1 MYVYE
6 RRYEVIVVGAGH
18 AGCEAALA
26 AARLGASTLLLT
38 LNLDTIAQ
46 MSCNPAIGGTAKG
59 HLVRELD
66 ALGGEMAK
74 VTDATGIQFKLLN
87 TARGPAVW
95 APRAQC
101 DKKRY
106 QFAMK
111 RLLEGT
117 PNLDVKQQSTESL
130 VVEKGHVVGVETSQ
144 GIRFLGQTVIITTGT
159 FLQGLIHVGETQMRG
174 GRFAEAAAMGLSGSL
189 AQHGMHLARFKT
201 GTPPRLAGPTIRYE
215 GLEPQEGDEPPQPFS
230 HATERLDL
238 EQLPCWITGTTEQ
251 THQIIRQNLHRS
263 PLYAG
268 RIQGIGPRYC
278 PSIEDK
284 VVKFADKPRHQLFL
298 EPEGRNTLEVY
309 VNGISTSLPPEVQVA
324 MVRTIPGL
332 ERAEIVRFGYAIEYD
347 YAPPTQL
354 KPTLETKAVAGLY
367 LAGQIN
373 GTSGYE
379 EAAAQGF
386 MAGVNAVRA
395 LRGQSPAILRRDQAY
410 IGVLIDDLVT
420 KGVTEPYRM
429 FTSRAEH
436 RLLLRQ
442 DNADLR
448 LTELGHEIGLIGA
461 DRIARLRRK
470 RVLIEEELTR
480 LRAVRVDNIP
490 LATILARPGV
500 RYADLPERQRRDD
513 LPADVI
519 QQVEIA
525 ITYDGYISR
534 VAAQA
539 ERLKKLDIRRIP
551 EQLDYAIIPAMRREA
566 RERLTAIRPASLGQA
581 ARIPG
586 LTPCDISQLAVY
598 LEAVK
603 AGTRLSNS
611 VRITDRTGRHTN
623 GGSMRC
629 AEAGCQFWLSPSAS
643 ASATTSPSSSS
654 PEKTLAR
661 LIRPAV

>member
-1 MYVYE
+1 VYVYE
-6 RRYEVIVVGAGH
+6 RRYDVIVVGAGH

-26 AARLGASTLLLT
+26 ASRLGATTLLLT

-74 VTDATGIQFKLLN
+74 VTDATGLQFKMLN

-101 DKKRY
+101 DKKQY
-106 QFAMK
+106 QFTMK
-111 RLLEGT
+111 RVLEGA
-117 PNLDVKQQSTESL
+117 PRLDVKQQATEAL
-130 VVEKGHVVGVETSQ
+130 VIEDGRVVGVETQ
-144 GIRFLGQTVIITTGT
+144 AGIRFLGQAVIITTGT

-174 GRFAEAAAMGLSGSL
+174 GRFAEAAAMGLSGNL
-189 AQHGMHLARFKT
+189 TQHGIILARFKT
-201 GTPPRLAGPTIRYE
+201 GTPPRLAGPTIQYG
-215 GLEPQEGDEPPQPFS
+215 GLEPQPGDDPPPPFS
-230 HATERLDL
+230 YATTALDL
-238 EQLPCWITGTTEQ
+238 EQLPCWITYTTQQ
-251 THQIIRQNLHRS
+251 THELIRRNLHRS

-284 VVKFADKPRHQLFL
+284 VVKFADKLRHQLFL
-298 EPEGRNTLEVY
+298 EPEGRHTLEVY
-309 VNGISTSLPPEVQVA
+309 VNGLSTSLPPEVQVA
-324 MVRTIPGL
+324 MIRTVPGL

-354 KPTLETKAVAGLY
+354 KPTLEAKAIARLY

-379 EAAAQGF
+379 EAAAQGLI
-386 MAGVNAVRA
+386 AGINAVRQ
-395 LRGQSPAILRRDQAY
+395 LGGQSPIVLRRDQAY

-448 LTELGHEIGLIGA
+448 LMELGHEIGLISA
-461 DRIARLRRK
+461 SQVARLRRK
-470 RVLIEEELTR
+470 RALIEEELAR
-480 LRAVRVDNIP
+480 IRATRVDTVP
-490 LATILARPGV
+490 LSSILARPGV
-500 RYADLPERQRRDD
+500 CYVDLPARQRRDD
-513 LPADVI
+513 LPVDVI

-525 ITYDGYISR
+525 IKYEGYVAR

-539 ERLKKLDIRRIP
+539 SRLQKLEHRCMP
-551 EQLDYAIIPAMRREA
+551 ESLDYMAIPAMRREA
-566 RERLTAIRPASLGQA
+566 RERFAAIRPVTLGQA

-586 LTPCDISQLAVY
+586 ITPCDVSQLAVY
-598 LEAVK
+598 LEAH
-603 AGTRLSNS
+603 
-611 VRITDRTGRHTN
+611 VR
-623 GGSMRC
+623 SLKFPC
-629 AEAGCQFWLSPSAS
+629 PSA
-643 ASATTSPSSSS
+643 TIT
-654 PEKTLAR
+654 
-661 LIRPAV
+661 V

>member
-6 RRYEVIVVGAGH
+6 RPYDVIVVGAGH

-26 AARLGASTLLLT
+26 AARLGAEALLLT

-74 VTDATGIQFKLLN
+74 VTDATGLQFKMLN

-101 DKKRY
+101 DKKQY
-106 QFAMK
+106 QFTMK
-111 RLLEGT
+111 RILEGT
-117 PNLDVKQQSTESL
+117 PHLDVKQQATEQL
-130 VVEKGHVVGVETSQ
+130 VVEQGRVVGVDTQQ
-144 GIRFLGQTVIITTGT
+144 GIRFLGRAVIITTGT
-159 FLQGLIHVGETQMRG
+159 FLQGLIHIGETQMRG

-189 AQHGMHLARFKT
+189 AAHGITLARFKT
-201 GTPPRLAGPTIRYE
+201 GTPPRLAGPTIRYD
-215 GLEPQEGDEPPQPFS
+215 GLEVQPGDEPPSPFS
-230 HATERLDL
+230 HSTTGLTV
-238 EQLPCWITGTTEQ
+238 EQLPCWITYTTEQ
-251 THQIIRQNLHRS
+251 THAVIRRNLHRS

-298 EPEGRNTLEVY
+298 EPEGRQTLEVY
-309 VNGISTSLPPEVQVA
+309 VNGVSTSLPPEVQVA
-324 MVRTIPGL
+324 MLRTIPGL
-332 ERAEIVRFGYAIEYD
+332 EQAEIVRFGYAIEYD

-354 KPTLETKAVAGLY
+354 TPTLETKAIASLY

-379 EAAAQGF
+379 EAAAQGL
-386 MAGVNAVRA
+386 MASINAVRQ
-395 LRGQSPAILRRDQAY
+395 LRSQPPVILRRDQAY
-410 IGVLIDDLVT
+410 LGVLVDDLVT

-448 LTELGHEIGLIGA
+448 LMELGHEIGLIGA
-461 DRIARLRRK
+461 DQITRLRRK
-470 RVLIEEELTR
+470 RALIEEELARIRTTCADGVP
-480 LRAVRVDNIP
+480 LRT
-490 LATILARPGV
+490 LLARPGLH
-500 RYADLPERQRRDD
+500 YADLPARQRRDD
-513 LPADVI
+513 LPADVL

-525 ITYDGYISR
+525 AKYDGYISR
-534 VAAQA
+534 SAAQA
-539 ERLKKLDIRRIP
+539 ARLEKLEHRRIP
-551 EQLDYAIIPAMRREA
+551 DDVEYAMIPALRREA
-566 RERLTAIRPASLGQA
+566 HERLAAIRPASLGQA

-598 LEAVK
+598 LESRS
-603 AGTRLSNS
+603 RLAKLPE
-611 VRITDRTGRHTN
+611 VRST
-623 GGSMRC
+623 
-629 AEAGCQFWLSPSAS
+629 
-643 ASATTSPSSSS
+643 
-654 PEKTLAR
+654 
-661 LIRPAV
+661 

>member
-1 MYVYE
+1 
-6 RRYEVIVVGAGH
+6 VIVVGAGH

-26 AARLGASTLLLT
+26 ASRLGATTLLLT
-38 LNLDTIAQ
+38 FNLDTIAQ

-74 VTDATGIQFKLLN
+74 VTDATGLQFKMLN

-101 DKKRY
+101 DKKQY
-106 QFAMK
+106 QFTMK
-111 RLLEGT
+111 RILEGA
-117 PNLDVKQQSTESL
+117 PRLDVKQQATEAL
-130 VVEKGHVVGVETSQ
+130 VVEDGRVVGVETQ
-144 GIRFLGQTVIITTGT
+144 AGIRFLGQAVIITTGT
-159 FLQGLIHVGETQMRG
+159 FLRGLIHVGETQMRG
-174 GRFAEAAAMGLSGSL
+174 GRFAEAAAMGLSGNL
-189 AQHGMHLARFKT
+189 AQHGIVLARFKT
-201 GTPPRLAGPTIRYE
+201 GTPPRLAGPTIQYE
-215 GLEPQEGDEPPQPFS
+215 GLEHQPGDDPPPPFS
-230 HATERLDL
+230 YATTVLDL
-238 EQLPCWITGTTEQ
+238 EQLPCWITYTTEQ
-251 THQIIRQNLHRS
+251 THELIRRNLHRS

-298 EPEGRNTLEVY
+298 EPEGRHTLEVY

-324 MVRTIPGL
+324 MIRMIPGL

-354 KPTLETKAVAGLY
+354 KPSLEAKAIARLY
-367 LAGQIN
+367 FAGQIN

-379 EAAAQGF
+379 EAAVQGLI
-386 MAGVNAVRA
+386 AGINAVRQVG
-395 LRGQSPAILRRDQAY
+395 GQSPIVLRRDQAY

-448 LTELGHEIGLIGA
+448 LMDLGHEIGLISA
-461 DRIARLRRK
+461 SQVARLRRK
-470 RVLIEEELTR
+470 RALIEEELARIGAT
-480 LRAVRVDNIP
+480 RVDNVP
-490 LATILARPGV
+490 LSTILARPGV
-500 RYADLPERQRRDD
+500 RYVDLPVRQRRDD
-513 LPADVI
+513 LPDDVVR
-519 QQVEIA
+519 QVEIA
-525 ITYDGYISR
+525 IKYEGYVAR

-539 ERLKKLDIRRIP
+539 SRLQKLEHRCIP
-551 EQLDYAIIPAMRREA
+551 EGVDYLAIPAMRRES
-566 RERLTAIRPASLGQA
+566 RERFQAIRPASLGQA

-586 LTPCDISQLAVY
+586 ITPCDISQLAVY
-598 LEAVK
+598 LEALARAKSLAPV
-603 AGTRLSNS
+603 AG
-611 VRITDRTGRHTN
+611 G
-623 GGSMRC
+623 
-629 AEAGCQFWLSPSAS
+629 PSA
-643 ASATTSPSSSS
+643 APIEA
-654 PEKTLAR
+654 
-661 LIRPAV
+661 

>member
-6 RRYEVIVVGAGH
+6 RRYDVIVVGAGH

-26 AARLGASTLLLT
+26 AARLGAETLLLT

-74 VTDATGIQFKLLN
+74 ITDRTGIQFKMLN

-101 DKKRY
+101 DKKAY
-106 QFAMK
+106 QFTMK
-111 RLLEGT
+111 SVLEDT
-117 PNLDVKQQSTESL
+117 PHLDVKQQATEAL
-130 VVEKGHVVGVETSQ
+130 VVEKGRVVGVDTQQ
-144 GIRFLGQTVIITTGT
+144 GVRFLGRAVIITTGT

-174 GRFAEAAAMGLSGSL
+174 GRFAEAASMGLSGSL
-189 AQHGMHLARFKT
+189 AAHGITLGRFKT

-215 GLEPQEGDEPPQPFS
+215 GLERQPGDEPPAPFS
-230 HATERLDL
+230 HATDRLDV
-238 EQLPCWITGTTEQ
+238 EQLPCWITYTTEA
-251 THQIIRQNLHRS
+251 THEIIRRNLHRS

-284 VVKFADKPRHQLFL
+284 VVKFAEKSRHQLFL
-298 EPEGRNTLEVY
+298 EPEGRQTREIY
-309 VNGISTSLPPEVQVA
+309 VNGVSTSLPPEVQVA
-324 MVRTIPGL
+324 MLRTIPGL
-332 ERAEIVRFGYAIEYD
+332 EQAEIVRFGYAIEYD

-354 KPTLETKAVAGLY
+354 KPSLETKAIEHLY

-379 EAAAQGF
+379 EAAGQGL
-386 MAGVNAVRA
+386 MAGINAVRQ
-395 LRGQSPAILRRDQAY
+395 LRDQPAIVLRRDQAY
-410 IGVLIDDLVT
+410 LGVLIDDLVT

-448 LTELGHEIGLIGA
+448 LMALGHEIGLVG
-461 DRIARLRRK
+461 DERIARLRRK
-470 RVLIEEELTR
+470 QALIEDELAR
-480 LRAVRVDNIP
+480 LRATHVDNVK
-490 LATILARPGV
+490 LSVILARPGV

-513 LPADVI
+513 LPADVV

-534 VAAQA
+534 STAQA
-539 ERLKKLDIRRIP
+539 ARLEKLEHRRIP
-551 EQLDYAIIPAMRREA
+551 NDLEYAEIPALRREA
-566 RERLTAIRPASLGQA
+566 HERFHTIRPGSLGQA

-586 LTPCDISQLAVY
+586 ITPCDVSILAVY
-598 LEAVK
+598 LESR
-603 AGTRLSNS
+603 TR
-611 VRITDRTGRHTN
+611 
-623 GGSMRC
+623 GGVSRNDI
-629 AEAGCQFWLSPSAS
+629 Q
-643 ASATTSPSSSS
+643 
-654 PEKTLAR
+654 
-661 LIRPAV
+661 

>member
-6 RRYEVIVVGAGH
+6 RRYDVIVVGAGH

-66 ALGGEMAK
+66 ALGGEMGR
-74 VTDATGIQFKLLN
+74 VTDATGLQFKMLN
-87 TARGPAVW
+87 AAKGPAVW

-101 DKKRY
+101 DKKAY
-106 QFAMK
+106 QFTMK
-111 RLLEGT
+111 RVLEGT
-117 PNLDVKQQSTESL
+117 PSLDVKQQGTEAL
-130 VVEKGHVVGVETSQ
+130 VVESGCVVGVDTAQ

-189 AQHGMHLARFKT
+189 AQQEIALARFKT
-201 GTPPRLAGPTIRYE
+201 GTPPRLAGSTIRYE
-215 GLEPQEGDEPPQPFS
+215 GLEIQPGDEPPPPFS
-230 HATERLDL
+230 HTTTALTV
-238 EQLPCWITGTTEQ
+238 EQMPCWITYTTAE
-251 THQIIRQNLHRS
+251 THELIRRNLHRS

-298 EPEGRNTLEVY
+298 EPEGRQTLEVY
-309 VNGISTSLPPEVQVA
+309 INGISTSLPPEVQVA
-324 MVRTIPGL
+324 MLRTIPGL
-332 ERAEIVRFGYAIEYD
+332 EQAEIVRFGYAIEYD

-354 KPTLETKAVAGLY
+354 HPTLETKAVSHLY

-379 EAAAQGF
+379 EAAAQGL
-386 MAGVNAVRA
+386 MAGVNAVRQV
-395 LRGQSPAILRRDQAY
+395 RGQPPVILRRDQAY

-448 LTELGHEIGLIGA
+448 LMELGHEIGLIGA
-461 DRIARLRRK
+461 ERIAALRRK
-470 RVLIEEELTR
+470 RALIDEELSR
-480 LRAVRVDNIP
+480 LRTTRVGETP
-490 LATILARPGV
+490 LAVLLSRPGV
-500 RYADLPERQRRDD
+500 RYADLPPRQRRDD
-513 LPADVI
+513 LPAEVI

-525 ITYDGYISR
+525 ITYKGYIAR
-534 VAAQA
+534 AQVQA
-539 ERLKKLDIRRIP
+539 ERLRKLEHRRIP
-551 EQLDYAIIPAMRREA
+551 EALDYATIPAMRREA
-566 RERLTAIRPASLGQA
+566 RERLAAIRPASLGQA

-586 LTPCDISQLAVY
+586 MTPCDVSQLAVY
-598 LEAVK
+598 LEAS
-603 AGTRLSNS
+603 TRSTPPETEEIS
-611 VRITDRTGRHTN
+611 RT
-623 GGSMRC
+623 
-629 AEAGCQFWLSPSAS
+629 
-643 ASATTSPSSSS
+643 
-654 PEKTLAR
+654 
-661 LIRPAV
+661 

>member
-6 RRYEVIVVGAGH
+6 RRYDVIVVGAGH

-26 AARLGASTLLLT
+26 AARLGAKTLLVT

-46 MSCNPAIGGTAKG
+46 MSCNPAVGGTAKG
-59 HLVRELD
+59 HLVREMD
-66 ALGGEMAK
+66 ALGGQMAK
-74 VTDATGIQFKLLN
+74 VTDATGIQFKMLN
-87 TARGPAVW
+87 AARGPAVW

-101 DKKRY
+101 DKKQY
-106 QFAMK
+106 QLTMK
-111 RLLEGT
+111 RILEGT
-117 PNLDVKQQSTESL
+117 PNLDVKQQATESI
-130 VVEKGHVVGVETSQ
+130 VVEGGAVVGVDTAQ
-144 GIRFLGQTVIITTGT
+144 GIRFLGSSVVITTGT

-189 AQHGMHLARFKT
+189 AQHGITLARFKT
-201 GTPPRLAGPTIRYE
+201 GTPPRLSGPTIRHE
-215 GLEPQEGDEPPQPFS
+215 GLEIQPGDEPPPPFS
-230 HATERLDL
+230 FSTDRLAL
-238 EQLPCWITGTTEQ
+238 EQLPCWITYTTEA
-251 THQIIRQNLHRS
+251 THAIIRRNLHRS

-298 EPEGRNTLEVY
+298 EPEGRQTLEVY

-324 MVRTIPGL
+324 FVRTIPGL
-332 ERAEIVRFGYAIEYD
+332 EQAEIVRFGYAIEYD

-354 KPTLETKAVAGLY
+354 KPTLETKVISHLY

-379 EAAAQGF
+379 EAAAQGLV
-386 MAGVNAVRA
+386 AGINAVRQ
-395 LRGQSPAILRRDQAY
+395 LRGQPPVILRRDQAY

-448 LTELGHEIGLIGA
+448 LMELGHEIGLMDGNQ
-461 DRIARLRRK
+461 IAKLRRK
-470 RVLIEEELTR
+470 RALLEEELTR
-480 LRAVRVDNIP
+480 IRTTRVDAVP

-525 ITYDGYISR
+525 VKYDGYISR
-534 VAAQA
+534 VAASA
-539 ERLKKLDIRRIP
+539 ARLEKLEHRRIP
-551 EQLDYAIIPAMRREA
+551 DGVDYLGVPAMRREA
-566 RERLTAIRPASLGQA
+566 RERFAAILPASLGQA

-586 LTPCDISQLAVY
+586 ITPCDISQLAIY
-598 LEAVK
+598 LEAR
-603 AGTRLSNS
+603 TRAQTQS
-611 VRITDRTGRHTN
+611 VSDTGRI
-623 GGSMRC
+623 
-629 AEAGCQFWLSPSAS
+629 A
-643 ASATTSPSSSS
+643 
-654 PEKTLAR
+654 
-661 LIRPAV
+661 

>member
-6 RRYEVIVVGAGH
+6 RRYDVIVVGAGH

-66 ALGGEMAK
+66 ALGGEMAR
-74 VTDATGIQFKLLN
+74 VTDATGLQFKMLN
-87 TARGPAVW
+87 AAKGPAVW

-101 DKKRY
+101 DKKAY
-106 QFAMK
+106 QFTMK
-111 RLLEGT
+111 RVLEGT
-117 PNLDVKQQSTESL
+117 PSLDVKQQATETL
-130 VVEKGHVVGVETSQ
+130 VVEEQASGRRVIGVDTAQ

-189 AQHGMHLARFKT
+189 AQHRITLARFKT
-201 GTPPRLAGPTIRYE
+201 GTPPRLSGPTIRYE
-215 GLEPQEGDEPPQPFS
+215 GLEIQPGDEPPPPFS
-230 HATERLDL
+230 HGTPPRTI
-238 EQLPCWITGTTEQ
+238 EQLPCWITYTTTE
-251 THQIIRQNLHRS
+251 THEIIRRNLHRS

-298 EPEGRNTLEVY
+298 EPEGRQTLEVY

-324 MVRTIPGL
+324 MLRTIPGL
-332 ERAEIVRFGYAIEYD
+332 EQAEIMRFGYAIEYD

-354 KPTLETKAVAGLY
+354 HPTLETKAVSHLY
-367 LAGQIN
+367 FAGQIN

-379 EAAAQGF
+379 EAAAQGL
-386 MAGVNAVRA
+386 MAGVNAVRQV
-395 LRGQSPAILRRDQAY
+395 RGQPPVILRRDQAY
-410 IGVLIDDLVT
+410 LGVLIDDLVT

-448 LTELGHEIGLIGA
+448 LMELGHEIGLIGA
-461 DRIARLRRK
+461 EPVAALRRK
-470 RVLIEEELTR
+470 RALIDTELAR
-480 LRAVRVDNIP
+480 LRATRLDQVP
-490 LATILARPGV
+490 LAAILSRPGV
-500 RYADLPERQRRDD
+500 RYADLPPRQRRDD
-513 LPADVI
+513 LPAEVI

-525 ITYDGYISR
+525 ITYDGYITR
-534 VAAQA
+534 AQVQA
-539 ERLKKLDIRRIP
+539 ERLRKLEHRRIP
-551 EQLDYAIIPAMRREA
+551 NTLDYATIPSMRREA
-566 RERLTAIRPASLGQA
+566 RERFAAIRPASLGQA

-586 LTPCDISQLAVY
+586 ITPCDVSQLAVY
-598 LEAVK
+598 LE
-603 AGTRLSNS
+603 G
-611 VRITDRTGRHTN
+611 H
-623 GGSMRC
+623 
-629 AEAGCQFWLSPSAS
+629 
-643 ASATTSPSSSS
+643 
-654 PEKTLAR
+654 
-661 LIRPAV
+661 RPAASRPVAAHEPIAVTPGESGCT

>member
-6 RRYEVIVVGAGH
+6 RQYDLIVVGAGH

-26 AARLGASTLLLT
+26 AARLGAETLLLT

-59 HLVRELD
+59 HLVREID

-74 VTDATGIQFKLLN
+74 ATDATGLQFKMLN

-101 DKKRY
+101 DKKQY
-106 QFAMK
+106 QFLMK
-111 RLLEGT
+111 RTLEGT
-117 PNLDVKQQSTESL
+117 PHLDVKQQATEQL
-130 VVEKGHVVGVETSQ
+130 VVEEGPPSGGRRVVGVDTQQ
-144 GIRFLGQTVIITTGT
+144 GVRFLGRAVILTTGT
-159 FLQGLIHVGETQMRG
+159 FLQGLIHIGETQMRG
-174 GRFAEAAAMGLSGSL
+174 GRFAEQAAMGLSGSL
-189 AQHGMHLARFKT
+189 AAHGLTLARFKT
-201 GTPPRLAGPTIRYE
+201 GTPPRLAGPTIRCE
-215 GLEPQEGDEPPQPFS
+215 GLEVQPGDDPPSPFS
-230 HATERLDL
+230 YSTTALTV
-238 EQLPCWITGTTEQ
+238 EQLPCWITYTTEQ
-251 THQIIRQNLHRS
+251 THDIIRRNLHRS

-268 RIQGIGPRYC
+268 RIQGVGPRYC

-298 EPEGRNTLEVY
+298 EPEGRQTLEVY

-324 MVRTIPGL
+324 ALRTIPGL

-354 KPTLETKAVAGLY
+354 KPSLETKRIPGLY

-379 EAAAQGF
+379 EAAAQGL
-386 MAGVNAVRA
+386 MAGINAVRQ
-395 LRGQSPAILRRDQAY
+395 LRGEPPVVLRRDQAY

-448 LTELGHEIGLIGA
+448 LMALGHDIGLIGGDQA
-461 DRIARLRRK
+461 ARLRRK
-470 RVLIEEELTR
+470 QALIEDELAR
-480 LRAVRVDNIP
+480 VRATCADGVP
-490 LATILARPGV
+490 LATLLARPGL
-500 RYADLPERQRRDD
+500 RYADLPARQRRDD
-513 LPADVI
+513 LPADVL

-525 ITYDGYISR
+525 AKYNGYIARSA
-534 VAAQA
+534 VQAA
-539 ERLKKLDIRRIP
+539 RLEKLEHRRIP
-551 EQLDYAIIPAMRREA
+551 DDVEYAAIPALRREA
-566 RERLTAIRPASLGQA
+566 HERLAAIRPASLGQA

-598 LEAVK
+598 LESRS
-603 AGTRLSNS
+603 RLASRLE
-611 VRITDRTGRHTN
+611 VRST
-623 GGSMRC
+623 
-629 AEAGCQFWLSPSAS
+629 
-643 ASATTSPSSSS
+643 
-654 PEKTLAR
+654 
-661 LIRPAV
+661 